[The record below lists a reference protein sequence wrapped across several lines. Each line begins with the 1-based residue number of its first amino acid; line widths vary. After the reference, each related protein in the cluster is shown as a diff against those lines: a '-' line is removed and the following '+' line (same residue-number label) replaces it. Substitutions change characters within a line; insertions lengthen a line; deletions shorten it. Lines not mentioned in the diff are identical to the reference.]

1 MPKFMCSHT
10 LQPGKVTADQVREI
24 QQATQKDPKIKG
36 YRSFINLGE
45 GKAMCVLEAPDKES
59 LSSWFK
65 KMNMPYDSI
74 VQVELEG
81 EQGTVQSV

>member
-10 LQPGKVTADQVREI
+10 LQPGKFTADQVREL
-24 QQATQKDPKIKG
+24 QQATQKDPTVKG
-36 YRSFINLGE
+36 YRSFINLVE
-45 GKAMCVLEAPDKES
+45 GKAMCVLEAPNKEA

-65 KMNMPYDSI
+65 KMEMPFDSI

-81 EQGTVQSV
+81 ERGTLQSV